1 MSTSI
6 WEHFAVIPDPRVE
19 RTRKH
24 KLGDILAIAVCAV
37 ICGAEH
43 WTHIAE
49 FGRANEGW
57 FRTFLDLPHGIPS
70 HDTFGRVFAA
80 LDPEAFEQALRAW
93 IADLAGSSRGKHIA
107 IDGKTLRRS
116 FDRANAKGALHM
128 VSAWVHENHV
138 SFGQLAVEDKSN
150 EITAIPK
157 LLELLQLTDATVTI
171 DAMGCQKEIARQI
184 VEKEGHYVLALK
196 ANQQG
201 LYQDVKLYMDDAIAN
216 GFTGEHD
223 SYETTEKG
231 HGRLDVRH
239 TWCSSEVT
247 WLRDR
252 HDWPALASITAVE
265 SERQVHGR
273 KQVERRYFISSHSG
287 RCAQRLGTLIRNHW
301 RVEAQLHWFLDVCF
315 HEDGSR
321 VRIANAAENLS
332 RVRRIALMLLKQETT
347 AKVGVAGKRLKA
359 GWDRNYLLK
368 VLNI

>member
-6 WEHFAVIPDPRVE
+6 LEHFAVIPDPRVE

-37 ICGAEH
+37 ICGAEC

-49 FGRANEGW
+49 FGRANEAW
-57 FRTFLDLPHGIPS
+57 FRSFLDLAHGIPS

-80 LDPEAFEQALRAW
+80 LDPEAFERALRAW

-116 FDRANAKGALHM
+116 FDRANAQAALHV

-157 LLELLQLTDATVTI
+157 LLDLLQLTEATVTI
-171 DAMGCQKEIARQI
+171 DAIGCQKDIAHRI
-184 VEKEGHYVLALK
+184 VAQDGHYVLALK
-196 ANQQG
+196 ANQGQ
-201 LYQDVKLYMDDAIAN
+201 LYEDVKLYMDDAIAN
-216 GFTGEHD
+216 GFAGEHD
-223 SYETTEKG
+223 RYETTEKG
-231 HGRLDVRH
+231 HGRLDIRR
-239 TWCSSEVT
+239 TWCSSEVA
-247 WLRDR
+247 WLQAR
-252 HDWPALASITAVE
+252 HDWPGLASLTAVE
-265 SERQVHGR
+265 REYCLRGQR
-273 KQVERRYFISSHSG
+273 KLERRYFLSSHSG

-301 RVEAQLHWFLDVCF
+301 RVEAQLHWLLDVCF
-315 HEDGSR
+315 HEDASR

-347 AKVGVAGKRLKA
+347 AQVGVAGKRLKA